1 MRWLSL
7 FLVCALPAFL
17 SAEPDIRVI
26 AGIEEDGKA
35 LVGQRR
41 TFYIEL
47 QTDTWFSGPIEI
59 APPAMDGVILAQLEA
74 FGVNGTIRQDG
85 TTFTTHRKEFALFA
99 LNPGSVVIPPGQVR
113 AQIADPGNPA
123 IAYTGESA
131 EIVFEAVM
139 PDGVAWDGPL
149 LTTRSLTLREAW
161 DHEPG
166 PGTVGDAFQRTI
178 SIEADNIMAM
188 VFPPFPAVEMDGVRI
203 YRDAP
208 RVEDK
213 TGRGGLTGSRSE
225 TLTYV
230 FEKPGQVTLPP
241 YSLSWWDEGT
251 STLKEAQ
258 LPARLFEIAPLP
270 GTGDSSEDPDGL
282 PSDGSD
288 TQRNLWLWA
297 LLALVALTMIF
308 FLFRDRIRRRLHAS
322 ENPEPKLFSILLE
335 SLDHGEARAVYR
347 AWRNWSNSC
356 PGVPAETSP
365 PVLQMEK
372 AAAGYAENFDRSAF
386 RTWVGQERLLRLR
399 AKPAYGATILPDLN
413 P

>member
-1 MRWLSL
+1 MRWFCL
-7 FLVCALPAFL
+7 FLACALPGFL
-17 SAEPDIRVI
+17 SAEPDIRII

-41 TFYIEL
+41 TFFIEL
-47 QTDTWFSGPIEI
+47 QTDTWFTGPIEI
-59 APPAMDGVILAQLEA
+59 VPPTMDGVLLAQLEA
-74 FGVNGTIRQDG
+74 FGINGTIRQDG
-85 TTFTTHRKEFALFA
+85 TTFTTHRKEFTLFA

-113 AQIADPGNPA
+113 AQIADPGSPD

-149 LTTRSLTLREAW
+149 LTTRSLTLRESW

-166 PGTVGDAFQRTI
+166 PGMVGDAFQRTI
-178 SIEADNIMAM
+178 SIEADNIMGM
-188 VFPPFPAVEMDGVRI
+188 VFPPFPAQEMDGVRI

-208 RVEDK
+208 RVEDR

-230 FEKPGQVTLPP
+230 FEKPGQVRLPP

-258 LPARLFEIAPLP
+258 LPAHLFEIAPLP
-270 GTGDSSEDPDGL
+270 GTDGTTEGFDGV
-282 PSDGSD
+282 SDDGTD
-288 TQRNLWLWA
+288 EQRNLWLGA
-297 LLALVALTMIF
+297 LLALVVLATVL
-308 FLFRDRIRRRLHAS
+308 FLFRDQIRSRFHAS
-322 ENPEPKLFSILLE
+322 DDTESKLFSALLE
-335 SLDHGEARAVYR
+335 TIQSGDAPAVYR
-347 AWRNWSNSC
+347 AWRNWSTRTFDA
-356 PGVPAETSP
+356 PVEASP
-365 PVLQMEK
+365 PLLQMEK
-372 AAAGYAENFDRSAF
+372 AAAGYVDDFDRAAF
-386 RTWVGQERLLRLR
+386 RTWLLQLR
-399 AKPAYGATILPDLN
+399 NQQTETRASHGATILPDLN